1 MLPELSITL
10 GLNGVLPWLLG
21 FALATNLLPGGD
33 AARQRLNMAY
43 AYPLG
48 MGAVAALLG
57 AFDLA
62 GIPFYRPA
70 LAGTA
75 TLVTLSLFL
84 RVWRWNG
91 SGSFPRLT
99 APALPPPSLP
109 MVLLSLGALILLTLM
124 TRDLLL
130 SPTESWDSW
139 MNWEPRARIW
149 FDRGHLAPFVSP
161 DAWLARSRDAEVF
174 VLGNSFAATQ
184 PPLVPLIMLW
194 EMIMLQDPDAPVLY
208 LAWPAMA
215 LSVALAIGLHLRQR
229 GAGALAVPLGA
240 FLFLAIPYVGA
251 HITMAGYAD
260 LILATYFTLG
270 VLGIQSWADTGD
282 RRHLL
287 ITAVLAIAVLM
298 AKRPGIVLLPIMFA
312 TLAFMAAPEG
322 VQRRLA
328 QLLYVAGAIVLA
340 VTALPFVAAAAG
352 LSMPMGDLVVLPAP
366 AIQELAL
373 GIYPFLPLAL
383 HTAFDASNWGLFWIL
398 LGLAAISRRAGDPP
412 RACALALLMTLIALY
427 AVFGLTHYYREA
439 ANTATLNRALLYL
452 VPLGVYLIT
461 DRMLQ
466 ALALRPQKTGDQR

>member
-1 MLPELSITL
+1 MLHELAIALS
-10 GLNGVLPWLLG
+10 LNAVLPWLLG
-21 FALATNLLPGGD
+21 LALATNLLPDGD
-33 AARQRLNMAY
+33 AAQRRLNMAY

-48 MGAVAALLG
+48 MGAIAMMLSAY
-57 AFDLA
+57 DLA
-62 GIPFYRPA
+62 GFPFHRAA
-70 LAGTA
+70 LAGSA
-75 TLVTLSLFL
+75 ALVTLALFL
-84 RVWRWNG
+84 RVWRHSG
-91 SGSFPRLT
+91 SGAAPRLT
-99 APALPPPSLP
+99 APAIPPLSLP
-109 MVLLSLGALILLTLM
+109 MIVFSLGALVLLTLM

-149 FDRGHLAPFVSP
+149 FDRGHLAAFVSP
-161 DAWLARSRDAEVF
+161 DEWLARSRDAEVF

-194 EMIMLQDPDAPVLY
+194 EMIMLQDPDASVLY

-229 GAGALAVPLGA
+229 GAGALAVPLSA

-260 LILATYFTLG
+260 LILAAYFTLG
-270 VLGIQSWADTGD
+270 VLAIQSWADTRD

-287 ITAVLAIAVLM
+287 LSAVVAIAVLV
-298 AKRPGIVLLPIMFA
+298 AKRPGLVLLPIMLA
-312 TLAFMAAPEG
+312 TLAFMAVPAK
-322 VQRRLA
+322 VQRHLARLLFA
-328 QLLYVAGAIVLA
+328 AGALVLSI
-340 VTALPFVAAAAG
+340 TALPFIASAMG
-352 LSMPMGDLVVLPAP
+352 LSLPMGDLVIFPAP
-366 AIQELAL
+366 GIQELAL

-398 LGLAAISRRAGDPP
+398 LGLAAISRRVGDPP

-427 AVFGLTHYYREA
+427 AVFGLTHYFREA

-452 VPLGVYLIT
+452 VPLGVYLIA

-466 ALALRPQKTGDQR
+466 ALEPLTEATAQQR